1 MRDTGKSDFPF
12 EGPFTLEFGGF
23 KLEKEDLKLICD
35 LAKDQ
40 ARDSREYLESIIDWM
55 RTRGYTPKN

>member
-12 EGPFTLEFGGF
+12 EGPFPLEFGGF
-23 KLEKEDLKLICD
+23 KLEKDDLKLICD

-40 ARDSREYLESIIDWM
+40 GRDSREYLESLIDWM
-55 RTRGYTPKN
+55 RTKGYGPKN